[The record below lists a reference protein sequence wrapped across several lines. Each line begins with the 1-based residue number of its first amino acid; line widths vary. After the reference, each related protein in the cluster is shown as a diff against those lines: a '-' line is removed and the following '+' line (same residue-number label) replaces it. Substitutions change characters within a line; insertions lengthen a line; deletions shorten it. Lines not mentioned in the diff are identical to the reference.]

1 MKGCLQE
8 RPRRQ
13 QTMEEL
19 DKKVSEIVRSTVKE
33 FMESLMKGEIQAFLE
48 EKEGQRNGYY
58 ERDLGTRYGKITDLR
73 VPRDRNNEF
82 QTALFDRYQRNIG
95 IDDLVISMYSKGIST
110 RKMAEIL
117 EELFHNKYSRSTI
130 SRITDITVPEIQK
143 WVSRPLEKRY
153 IAIFM
158 DAMFFSLRRDTVQKE
173 CVIFAMGIRD
183 NGQYEI
189 LGFYMN
195 PVENHIAYRN
205 VLIDIHNRGMEEPLL
220 FIADGLPGIEDE
232 IKQLYPRADFQLC
245 TIHASRNFE
254 SNVRV
259 QDRNEID
266 SDLKGIFL
274 SRTREE
280 ALNLF
285 REFRNKWSQK
295 YPRPVYNMEKNL
307 NALLKYYD
315 YPEPIRKSI
324 HSTNLIE
331 RMNKEVRR
339 RIKIID
345 SLPSEESAI
354 KIIYLRS
361 IEINERWSLRT
372 LRGFYKCRDEI
383 MEMFQMRYP
392 L

>member
-1 MKGCLQE
+1 
-8 RPRRQ
+8 
-13 QTMEEL
+13 MEEL
-19 DKKVSEIVRSTVKE
+19 DKRISEIVRSTVKE
-33 FMESLMKGEIQAFLE
+33 FMESLLKGEIQAFLE

-58 ERDLGTRYGKITDLR
+58 ERDLGTRYGKINDLK
-73 VPRDRNNEF
+73 VPRDRENEF
-82 QTALFDRYQRNIG
+82 QTALFDRYQRNVG
-95 IDDLVISMYSKGIST
+95 IDDLVVSMYSKGIST

-117 EELFHNKYSRSTI
+117 EELFHNKYSKSTI

-143 WVSRPLEKRY
+143 WTSRPLDKRY

-158 DAMFFSLRRDTVQKE
+158 DAIFLSLRRETVQKE
-173 CVIFAMGIRD
+173 CVIFAMGIRET
-183 NGQYEI
+183 GQYEI

-205 VLIDIHNRGMEEPLL
+205 VLMDLHERGLEEPLL
-220 FIADGLPGIEDE
+220 FIADGLPGIEEE
-232 IKQLYPRADFQLC
+232 IRQLYPRADFQLC
-245 TIHASRNFE
+245 TIHAGRNFE
-254 SNVRV
+254 SHVRV

-280 ALNLF
+280 ALHQF
-285 REFRNKWSQK
+285 TEFRNKWSSR

-307 NALLKYYD
+307 SILLKYYD
-315 YPEPIRKSI
+315 YPESIRRSI

-331 RMNKEVRR
+331 RMNKEIRR

-345 SLPSEESAI
+345 SLPSEESAM
-354 KIIYLRS
+354 KIIYLRVA
-361 IEINERWSLRT
+361 EINEKWSQRS
-372 LRGFYKCRDEI
+372 LRGFYKCMDEI
-383 MEMFQMRYP
+383 REMFQERYP

>member
-1 MKGCLQE
+1 
-8 RPRRQ
+8 
-13 QTMEEL
+13 MEEL
-19 DKKVSEIVRSTVKE
+19 DKKISEIVRSTVKE

-48 EKEGQRNGYY
+48 TKEGSRNGYY
-58 ERDLGTRYGKITDLR
+58 ERDLGTRYGKINNLR
-73 VPRDRNNEF
+73 VPRDRDNEF
-82 QTALFDRYQRNIG
+82 QTALFEPYERNIG
-95 IDDLVISMYSKGIST
+95 IDDLVVSLYSKGIST

-117 EELFHNKYSRSTI
+117 EEIFHNRYSRSTI
-130 SRITDITVPEIQK
+130 SRITEITVPEISK
-143 WVSRPLEKRY
+143 WRSRSLDKRY

-158 DAMFFSLRRDTVQKE
+158 DAVFFSLRRDTVQKE
-173 CVIFAMGIRD
+173 CVIFAMGIKESG
-183 NGQYEI
+183 NYEI

-205 VLIDIHNRGMEEPLL
+205 VLMDIHERGVEEPLL
-220 FIADGLPGIEDE
+220 FIADGLPGIEEE

-254 SNVRV
+254 SHVRV

-274 SRTREE
+274 SRSRED
-280 ALNLF
+280 AIDQFNAF
-285 REFRNKWSQK
+285 KNKWSSR

-307 NALLKYYD
+307 GILLRYYD
-315 YPEPIRKSI
+315 YPESIRRSI

-331 RMNKEVRR
+331 RMNKEIRR

-345 SLPSEESAI
+345 SLPSEESAM

-361 IEINERWSLRT
+361 AEINEAWSQRMM
-372 LRGFYKCRDEI
+372 REFYKCLDGVR
-383 MEMFQMRYP
+383 EMFQKRYP

>member
-1 MKGCLQE
+1 
-8 RPRRQ
+8 
-13 QTMEEL
+13 MEEL

>member
-1 MKGCLQE
+1 
-8 RPRRQ
+8 
-13 QTMEEL
+13 MEA
-19 DKKVSEIVRSTVKE
+19 R
-33 FMESLMKGEIQAFLE
+33 
-48 EKEGQRNGYY
+48 
-58 ERDLGTRYGKITDLR
+58 
-73 VPRDRNNEF
+73 
-82 QTALFDRYQRNIG
+82 
-95 IDDLVISMYSKGIST
+95 
-110 RKMAEIL
+110 
-117 EELFHNKYSRSTI
+117 
-130 SRITDITVPEIQK
+130 
-143 WVSRPLEKRY
+143 
-153 IAIFM
+153 
-158 DAMFFSLRRDTVQKE
+158 FFSLRRDTVQKE